1 VAAYEAR
8 DKEIRSRPF
17 YPWHE
22 TTEMVP
28 TEHMLRYRDV
38 DREEQEK
45 YPGQLHEQRES
56 IKKEGIKEPLIL
68 IYGKADQTATL
79 GEGNTRLANAHALG
93 ISHVPVRVVR
103 WSGPRNGAKV
113 PKPPVGD
120 RTGYI
125 PGDLSP
131 SDLGIPTKPATEK
144 SMRLIFKSKRR
155 GLPPRVAVA
164 DEDWEHPFD
173 KMDNR
178 THDYHMRHHVR
189 EWQGL
194 QSELVTT
201 DPNDEMGR
209 TEVVEKMRKLAG
221 HHQGHSRM
229 RFVFRPGNKGGKR

>member
-1 VAAYEAR
+1 
-8 DKEIRSRPF
+8 
-17 YPWHE
+17 
-22 TTEMVP
+22 
-28 TEHMLRYRDV
+28 
-38 DREEQEK
+38 
-45 YPGQLHEQRES
+45 
-56 IKKEGIKEPLIL
+56 
-68 IYGKADQTATL
+68 
-79 GEGNTRLANAHALG
+79 
-93 ISHVPVRVVR
+93 
-103 WSGPRNGAKV
+103 
-113 PKPPVGD
+113 
-120 RTGYI
+120 
-125 PGDLSP
+125 
-131 SDLGIPTKPATEK
+131 
-144 SMRLIFKSKRR
+144 MRLIFKSKRR